1 MTQEVAV
8 AAKGDNKITVQ
19 ILYNGMTKTVE
30 ANARQAV
37 NALLQHAIG
46 AFEGVTNAHTLS
58 LFDEAGNELN
68 EQQSVSE
75 AGIREGAKLALRT
88 SAVKGG

>member
-8 AAKGDNKITVQ
+8 AAKGDNKITVMVV
-19 ILYNGMTKTVE
+19 YNGMTKTVE
-30 ANARQAV
+30 TNPRQAV
-37 NALLQHAIG
+37 VALLQHAIG

-58 LFDEAGNELN
+58 LFDAAGNELD
-68 EQQSVSE
+68 EKQSVAD
-75 AGIREGAKLALRT
+75 AGIREGTTLVLRT